1 MVRSS
6 GWKISAFRNVLS
18 LQTAQCAA
26 CSGAGAGYEE
36 LRYSWTG
43 RCVIF
48 CRKYAA
54 AGNVIPALRQP
65 VISDNFGATVT
76 KMPDDNKSNDEDK
89 NPKKGGEFRVPPRT
103 WIVWIAIFGGI
114 ILLMLVKD
122 KMEAQGDSLK
132 QYKFQQLVDSKQIAE
147 ATINYS
153 PQNGALTEITGK
165 QYRTDVTG

>member
-1 MVRSS
+1 MIFFGWRGCGFRNDSSLQIRRIAACNGGGNGFKCRVASS
-6 GWKISAFRNVLS
+6 GFACYFGRSR
-18 LQTAQCAA
+18 LQTM
-26 CSGAGAGYEE
+26 SDEN
-36 LRYSWTG
+36 
-43 RCVIF
+43 
-48 CRKYAA
+48 KY
-54 AGNVIPALRQP
+54 N
-65 VISDNFGATVT
+65 
-76 KMPDDNKSNDEDK
+76 DDEK

-114 ILLMLVKD
+114 ITLMLVKD

-165 QYRTDVTG
+165 YYRTDVTGARIKK